1 VGHPILK
8 NRIFNFFAYEE
19 WILKDPKSNQRRMMT
34 EAERQGDFSRSF
46 NVTGGLRT
54 IYDPWTSRL
63 EGTRAVRQPFA
74 GNMIPRS
81 QMDPTSLRFLQ
92 DLWGPNRPGQDITGL
107 NNFAVDFAENSEYYN
122 ISNRTDFV
130 ITDSLRGFFRFSRF
144 RTILGEPNWSPN
156 NSMMIDRRLG
166 NMNALNVSGDI
177 IWTVNPTTVINL
189 RTNYTSNVDDFD
201 DPELYASLNTFK
213 ELFPNATDFY
223 SRYLDIGAPFYRP
236 GLLIDEGGSYGK
248 SNWYFQR
255 PQANYFAGKV
265 SKQAGRHYLKVGM
278 EFRNLRVDA
287 IRPNTFRFRFRPQ
300 DTADS
305 FVSPNTRLSGD
316 AWASFLLGAINYDP
330 ANSWAQ
336 HVPFKKDTVSYYGA
350 YLQDDFKISRN
361 LTLNLGLRYEYES
374 AIFDRGGRFGNST
387 FEPNRYSRGLDVTQ
401 PIPEFQGAGQPKL
414 PVEALALMDRPYQWN
429 GAWLFTD
436 ESNRGMWDPRKLI
449 LLPRAGL
456 AIRMN
461 DRTSLRIGYARFNT
475 PSTLQR
481 QTGDILGS
489 TPVPGFGA
497 NTPVAPPIEGVPRQR
512 LSDPFP
518 AAINPV
524 VSPVGKGDGRYTQM
538 GSDAVWDNRE
548 YVTSMNDRFNFTLQR
563 EIISRVVVDAT
574 YFLSL
579 GHDWPYD
586 LNLNLVNPEI
596 INRQGAALTR
606 AVANPFYLLL
616 PENQMR
622 GPLRN
627 QRTVSLQTLLRPYPH
642 YGNVTQVNTNGA
654 RERYHSLQLRFQ
666 RPFANGFNFLL
677 AYNYNR
683 ESVEDFF
690 NKEET
695 FLNQFRFLD
704 GVRPRHRMSMAG
716 TYEFPFGRGRK
727 YIGQAHPAVDAMLG
741 GWTTSGIFW
750 YNAGNRLQFGHMEV
764 IGDPKLDTPD
774 KWGLMF
780 NPGAFRFIPDAA
792 YKVRTN
798 PTTYPGVQGPGHKSI
813 DLNLAKFFRITER
826 LRMEFKMEA
835 YNLTNTFTGGDPS
848 TNVTSSAFGRV
859 TSMAAGA
866 QGRELQYNI
875 TLHF

>member
-1 VGHPILK
+1 
-8 NRIFNFFAYEE
+8 
-19 WILKDPKSNQRRMMT
+19 
-34 EAERQGDFSRSF
+34 
-46 NVTGGLRT
+46 
-54 IYDPWTSRL
+54 
-63 EGTRAVRQPFA
+63 
-74 GNMIPRS
+74 
-81 QMDPTSLRFLQ
+81 
-92 DLWGPNRPGQDITGL
+92 
-107 NNFAVDFAENSEYYN
+107 
-122 ISNRTDFV
+122 
-130 ITDSLRGFFRFSRF
+130 
-144 RTILGEPNWSPN
+144 
-156 NSMMIDRRLG
+156 
-166 NMNALNVSGDI
+166 
-177 IWTVNPTTVINL
+177 
-189 RTNYTSNVDDFD
+189 
-201 DPELYASLNTFK
+201 
-213 ELFPNATDFY
+213 
-223 SRYLDIGAPFYRP
+223 
-236 GLLIDEGGSYGK
+236 
-248 SNWYFQR
+248 
-255 PQANYFAGKV
+255 
-265 SKQAGRHYLKVGM
+265 
-278 EFRNLRVDA
+278 
-287 IRPNTFRFRFRPQ
+287 
-300 DTADS
+300 
-305 FVSPNTRLSGD
+305 
-316 AWASFLLGAINYDP
+316 
-330 ANSWAQ
+330 
-336 HVPFKKDTVSYYGA
+336 
-350 YLQDDFKISRN
+350 
-361 LTLNLGLRYEYES
+361 
-374 AIFDRGGRFGNST
+374 
-387 FEPNRYSRGLDVTQ
+387 
-401 PIPEFQGAGQPKL
+401 
-414 PVEALALMDRPYQWN
+414 
-429 GAWLFTD
+429 
-436 ESNRGMWDPRKLI
+436 
-449 LLPRAGL
+449 
-456 AIRMN
+456 
-461 DRTSLRIGYARFNT
+461 
-475 PSTLQR
+475 
-481 QTGDILGS
+481 
-489 TPVPGFGA
+489 
-497 NTPVAPPIEGVPRQR
+497 
-512 LSDPFP
+512 
-518 AAINPV
+518 
-524 VSPVGKGDGRYTQM
+524 
-538 GSDAVWDNRE
+538 
-548 YVTSMNDRFNFTLQR
+548 
-563 EIISRVVVDAT
+563 VVVDAT